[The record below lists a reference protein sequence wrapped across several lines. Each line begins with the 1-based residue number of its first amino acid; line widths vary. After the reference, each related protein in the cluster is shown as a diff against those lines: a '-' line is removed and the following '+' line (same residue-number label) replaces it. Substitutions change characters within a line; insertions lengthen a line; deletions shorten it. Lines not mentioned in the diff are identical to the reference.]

1 MSASMPEPGDGTSV
15 GLAMRICLAVAAVA
29 ALGALC
35 GGLAVAFHD
44 GRGSAGG
51 PASIGPVADRKA
63 SPAASATRQA
73 SPAAPGDPAPGYSL
87 STLDD
92 ASDLTF
98 NQLLGINNLGHIT
111 GYFGSGAA
119 GQPSRAYVLR
129 LPYSQAKYQSL
140 SFPGSAQTQLT
151 GLNDRGVQVGFWSTQ
166 DNATGA
172 DNNFG
177 CYLKD
182 GRFRSVNFPA
192 ADNASPPVN
201 QLLGV
206 NDHDIA
212 VGFYSDAK
220 GLDHGYTYD
229 IVTKTFTTVTV
240 TGASS
245 VVAAAINDSG
255 TVAGFFASPAGVT
268 EGFLLR
274 QSGPMSVLDFPG
286 ATMTRALGVNSSGEV
301 VGDYQL
307 GSGRRARRHGF
318 TWTQRHGFTT
328 VDGPDGAVDTTING
342 VNNAGELVGSYV
354 TRGGHT
360 DGLLA
365 SPLGL

>member
-1 MSASMPEPGDGTSV
+1 MPEPADGTTM
-15 GLAMRICLAVAAVA
+15 GPATRICLALVAVA

-44 GRGSAGG
+44 ERDGTGRPGRAR
-51 PASIGPVADRKA
+51 PVADSGKA
-63 SPAASATRQA
+63 SPAAPAARQA
-73 SPAAPGDPAPGYSL
+73 SPAAPGDPAPGYSF

-92 ASDLTF
+92 ASDLAF
-98 NQLLGINNLGHIT
+98 NQLLGINNLGHIA

-119 GQPSRAYVLR
+119 GQPNRAYIVR
-129 LPYSQAKYQSL
+129 RPYSQAKYHSL

-166 DNATGA
+166 DNASGA

-177 CYLKD
+177 CYLMN
-182 GRFRSVNFPA
+182 GHFRSVNFPT
-192 ADNASPPVN
+192 ADNTDPPVN

-212 VGFYSDAK
+212 VGFYADASGSDR
-220 GLDHGYTYD
+220 GYTYD
-229 IVTKTFTTVTV
+229 IATNTFTTVAV

-245 VVAAAINDSG
+245 VVASAINDSG
-255 TVAGFFASPAGVT
+255 SVAGFFSNPAGAT

-274 QSGPMSVLDFPG
+274 ASGQMSVLDFPR
-286 ATMTRALGVNSSGEV
+286 ATMTRALGVSTSGEV

-307 GSGRRARRHGF
+307 GSGRRARIHGF
-318 TWTQRHGFTT
+318 TWTRRRGFTT
-328 VDGPDGAVDTTING
+328 VDGPPGAVDTTING
-342 VNNAGELVGSYV
+342 VNSAGDLVGSYV
-354 TRGGHT
+354 TRAGNT

-365 SPLGL
+365 TPSGSG

>member
-1 MSASMPEPGDGTSV
+1 MGP
-15 GLAMRICLAVAAVA
+15 AMRICLAMAAVA

-35 GGLAVAFHD
+35 GGLVVAFHD
-44 GRGSAGG
+44 ARGSAGR
-51 PASIGPVADRKA
+51 PARVGPVAAGRKA
-63 SPAASATRQA
+63 SPAASAVRRARRAA
-73 SPAAPGDPAPGYSL
+73 SGDPAPGYSL

-92 ASDLTF
+92 ASDLAF
-98 NQLLGINNLGHIT
+98 NQLLGINNLGHIA

-119 GQPSRAYVLR
+119 GQPNHAYIVR
-129 LPYSQAKYQSL
+129 RPYGQANYQSL

-166 DNATGA
+166 DNASGV
-172 DNNFG
+172 DNSFG
-177 CYLKD
+177 CYLMD
-182 GRFRSVNFPA
+182 GHFRSVNFPT
-192 ADNASPPVN
+192 ADNMTPPVN

-212 VGFYSDAK
+212 VGFYADAK
-220 GLDHGYTYD
+220 GLDHGYRYD
-229 IVTKTFTTVTV
+229 LATRTFTTVAV

-245 VVAAAINDSG
+245 VVAAAINDYGS
-255 TVAGFFASPAGVT
+255 VAGFFSNPAGAT
-268 EGFLLR
+268 EGFVLR
-274 QSGPMSVLDFPG
+274 PSGQVSVLDFPR
-286 ATMTRALGVNSSGEV
+286 ATMTRALGVDNSGEV

-307 GSGRRARRHGF
+307 GSGRRARTHGF

-342 VNNAGELVGSYV
+342 VNSAGELVGSYV
-354 TRGGHT
+354 TRGGNT

-365 SPLGL
+365 KPDGLRA

>member
-1 MSASMPEPGDGTSV
+1 MGP
-15 GLAMRICLAVAAVA
+15 AMRICLALVAAV

-44 GRGSAGG
+44 ERGSAGRPARVG
-51 PASIGPVADRKA
+51 PAAAGRKA
-63 SPAASATRQA
+63 SPAGSDARQD
-73 SPAAPGDPAPGYSL
+73 SPAASGGPAPGYSL

-98 NQLLGINNLGHIT
+98 NELLGINNLGHIV
-111 GYFGSGAA
+111 GYSGSGAA
-119 GQPSRAYVLR
+119 GQPNHAYLVR
-129 LPYSQAKYQSL
+129 RPYSQARYQSF

-151 GLNDRGVQVGFWSTQ
+151 GLNDKGVQVGFWSTQ
-166 DNATGA
+166 NNTSGI

-177 CYLKD
+177 CYLMN
-182 GRFRSVNFPA
+182 GHFRSVNFPT
-192 ADNASPPVN
+192 ADNMTPPVN

-212 VGFYSDAK
+212 VGFYTDAK
-220 GLDHGYTYD
+220 GFDHAYRYD
-229 IVTKTFTTVTV
+229 IATKTFTTVAV

-245 VVAAAINDSG
+245 VVAAAINNSG
-255 TVAGFFASPAGVT
+255 SVAGFFANSAGTT
-268 EGFLLR
+268 EGFVLR
-274 QSGPMSVLDFPG
+274 PSGQLSVLDFPR
-286 ATMTRALGVNSSGEV
+286 ATKTRALGVNNSGEV

-307 GSGRRARRHGF
+307 GSGRRARSHGF

-354 TRGGHT
+354 TRAGNT

-365 SPLGL
+365 QPSGAG

>member
-1 MSASMPEPGDGTSV
+1 MGP
-15 GLAMRICLAVAAVA
+15 AMRICLAVAAVA

-44 GRGSAGG
+44 GRGAGR
-51 PASIGPVADRKA
+51 PSRVGPVAAGRKP
-63 SPAASATRQA
+63 SRAASAARQV
-73 SPAAPGDPAPGYSL
+73 SPAVPGDPAPGYTL

-92 ASDLTF
+92 ASDLAF

-119 GQPSRAYVLR
+119 GQPNRAYVVR
-129 LPYSQAKYQSL
+129 RPYSQAKYQSL
-140 SFPGSAQTQLT
+140 SFPGSVQTELT

-166 DNATGA
+166 NKASGVDNR
-172 DNNFG
+172 FG
-177 CYLKD
+177 CYLED
-182 GRFRSVNFPA
+182 GHFRSVNFPT

-206 NDHDIA
+206 NDHGIA
-212 VGFYSDAK
+212 VGFYTDAR
-220 GLDHGYTYD
+220 GFDHGYTYD
-229 IVTKTFTTVTV
+229 IATGMFATVAV

-245 VVAAAINDSG
+245 VVAAAINNSG
-255 TVAGFFASPAGVT
+255 SVAGFFSNAAGAT
-268 EGFLLR
+268 EGFVLPP
-274 QSGPMSVLDFPG
+274 SGQMSVLDFPR
-286 ATMTRALGVNSSGEV
+286 ATMTRALGVNDSGEV

-307 GSGRRARRHGF
+307 GSGRRASTHGF
-318 TWTQRHGFTT
+318 TWTQRRGFTT
-328 VDGPDGAVDTTING
+328 VGGPDGAVDTTING

-354 TRGGHT
+354 TRGGTT

-365 SPLGL
+365 KPTGSRA

>member
-1 MSASMPEPGDGTSV
+1 MRP
-15 GLAMRICLAVAAVA
+15 AMRICLALAAVA

-35 GGLAVAFHD
+35 GGLAVAFHNQ
-44 GRGSAGG
+44 RGSPGR
-51 PASIGPVADRKA
+51 PARVGPVAAARKA
-63 SPAASATRQA
+63 SPAA
-73 SPAAPGDPAPGYSL
+73 PAAHRARRAASGDPAPGYSL

-92 ASDLTF
+92 ASDPAF
-98 NQLLGINNLGHIT
+98 NQLLGINNLGHIA

-119 GQPSRAYVLR
+119 GQPNRAYIVR
-129 LPYSQAKYQSL
+129 RPYSQANYQSL

-166 DNATGA
+166 DNASGV

-177 CYLKD
+177 CYLMD
-182 GRFRSVNFPA
+182 GRFRSVDFPT

-206 NDHDIA
+206 NDHDVA
-212 VGFYSDAK
+212 VGFYTDAK
-220 GLDHGYTYD
+220 GFDRAYTYD
-229 IVTKTFTTVTV
+229 IATNTFTTVAV

-255 TVAGFFASPAGVT
+255 SIAGFFSNSAGTT
-268 EGFLLR
+268 EGFVLR
-274 QSGPMSVLDFPG
+274 PSGQMSVLDFPR
-286 ATMTRALGVNSSGEV
+286 ATMTRALGVSSSGEV

-307 GSGRRARRHGF
+307 GGGRRARTHGF
-318 TWTQRHGFTT
+318 TWTQRDGFST
-328 VDGPDGAVDTTING
+328 VDGPDGALDTTING

-354 TRGGHT
+354 TRGGNT
-360 DGLLA
+360 EGLLA
-365 SPLGL
+365 KPAGLRS

>member
-1 MSASMPEPGDGTSV
+1 
-15 GLAMRICLAVAAVA
+15 MRMCLAVATVA

-44 GRGSAGG
+44 GRGSAAR
-51 PASIGPVADRKA
+51 PARVGPVAAGPKA
-63 SPAASATRQA
+63 SPAASAARQA

-92 ASDLTF
+92 ATDLAF
-98 NQLLGINNLGHIT
+98 NQLLGINNLGHIA

-119 GQPSRAYVLR
+119 GQPNHGFIVRR
-129 LPYSQAKYQSL
+129 PYSQPKYQSL
-140 SFPGSAQTQLT
+140 SFPGSAQTELT

-166 DNATGA
+166 NNASGV

-177 CYLKD
+177 CYLED
-182 GRFRSVNFPA
+182 GHFRSVNFPT
-192 ADNASPPVN
+192 ADNTNPPVN

-206 NDHDIA
+206 NDAGIA
-212 VGFYSDAK
+212 VGFYTDAK
-220 GLDHGYTYD
+220 GFDHGYTYD
-229 IVTKTFTTVTV
+229 IATKTFTTVAV
-240 TGASS
+240 AGASS
-245 VVAAAINDSG
+245 VVAAAINNSG
-255 TVAGFFASPAGVT
+255 SVAGFFSGPAGAT
-268 EGFLLR
+268 EGFVLR
-274 QSGPMSVLDFPG
+274 PSGQMSVLDFPG
-286 ATMTRALGVNSSGEV
+286 ATMTRALGVNDSGEV

-307 GSGRRARRHGF
+307 GRGHRARTHGF

-354 TRGGHT
+354 TRSGTT

-365 SPLGL
+365 KPNGLRA